1 LRTVFPEEDKS
12 AIERRFLTMY
22 LALNDE
28 QKLLAQT
35 VQAFVRKELPSS
47 KVRQILAT
55 EHAYDAPLWQQ
66 MAEQGWMGLTVP
78 TAFGGLA
85 ESWLTVAVLFEELGK
100 GMVPGPFL
108 ATVGLAAPLLA
119 VAGSDQQKARWLS
132 AIAEGTCRAS
142 VAYLEPDAASDFES
156 IQTTANEAGEAFTLS
171 GTKMFVLDAG
181 VADVLLVTARAQGK
195 LGLFLVEQGAA
206 GLRVE
211 TLEGM
216 DLSRRVTRVTL
227 DKTPAEKLDA
237 CPDPCQALDYA
248 LNVAGFALSA
258 EGVGG
263 MQWILD
269 TAVAYA
275 KTREQYGHLI
285 GSYQGVSYPLV
296 DRALDLNS
304 ARSAV
309 YHAAYA
315 LDHEPAEIVEAVS
328 MAKALVS
335 DGFRQAGYTGVQT
348 LGGIGFTW
356 EHDMQLYF
364 RRASGTWSLFGDPN
378 WHRERLLQSINL

>member
-1 LRTVFPEEDKS
+1 
-12 AIERRFLTMY
+12 MY
-22 LALNDE
+22 LALSDE
-28 QKLLAQT
+28 QNLLAQT
-35 VQAFVRKELPSS
+35 VRSFVQKEVPSS
-47 KVRQILAT
+47 KIRQIMAT
-55 EHAYDAPLWQQ
+55 EHAFDEQLWRK
-66 MAEQGWMGLTVP
+66 MAEQGWMGVTVP
-78 TAFGGLA
+78 TAFGGMA
-85 ESWLTVAVLFEELGK
+85 DSWLTVAVLFEELGR

-119 VAGSDQQKARWLS
+119 TAGSDEQKSRWLS
-132 AIAEGTCRAS
+132 AIAEGNCRAT
-142 VAYLEPDAASDFES
+142 VAYLEPAASYDLAS
-156 IQTTANEAGEAFTLS
+156 IQTTANKGNDAFLLN
-171 GTKMFVLDAG
+171 GIKMFVLDAG
-181 VADVLLVTARAQGK
+181 VADMMIVAAREEGV
-195 LGLFLVEQGAA
+195 LGLFLVEHGAP
-206 GLRVE
+206 GLTVE

-216 DLSRRVTRVTL
+216 DLTRRISRVIL
-227 DKTPAEKLDA
+227 NNTPAEKIGSCADSR
-237 CPDPCQALDYA
+237 QALEQA
-248 LNVAGFALSA
+248 LNAACLALSA

-285 GSYQGVSYPLV
+285 GSYQGVAYPLV

-309 YHAAYA
+309 YNAAYA
-315 LDHEPAEIVEAVS
+315 FDHQPDELAEAVS

-335 DGFRQAGYTGVQT
+335 DGFRQSGYTGVQT

-364 RRASGTWSLFGDPN
+364 RRASGTWSLFGDPH
-378 WHRERLLQSINL
+378 WHRERLLKSLQL